1 MNPELLKI
9 INGFGLWVVAFIM
22 VSIVLIQAGLF
33 MRQAFKAAAA
43 IKMPREKCMRG
54 LRAGMITAVG
64 PSLAIVIIMIGM
76 MAVVGAPI
84 TWMRLS
90 IIGAAPTELTAAT
103 LGAKAMGVE
112 FGSPE
117 YDLYAFAASNW
128 GMALNDFGWLF
139 IVGLLATR
147 LEWVRKKIG
156 GRNPAWL
163 ALLTSA
169 AAIGAFAFLM
179 SGNLLA
185 GGPKAIGVIAG
196 GISMIL
202 FLQLAKRYPAL
213 KEYTLG
219 LAMVVGMFIAAF
231 FAK

>member
-1 MNPELLKI
+1 MSPELSKI
-9 INGFGLWVVAFIM
+9 INSMGLWVVAFLM
-22 VSIVLIQAGLF
+22 VSIVLIQAGLYV
-33 MRQAFKAAAA
+33 RQALKAAAA
-43 IKMPREKCMRG
+43 IQMPREKCLKG

-76 MAVVGAPI
+76 MAVVGAPM

-103 LGAKAMGVE
+103 LGAKAVGVE
-112 FGSPE
+112 FGSPQ
-117 YDLYAFAASNW
+117 YDLYAFVASNW

-139 IVGLLATR
+139 VTALFATR
-147 LEWVRKKIG
+147 LEWVRKKVG
-156 GRNPAWL
+156 GGDPSWL

-169 AAIGAFAFLM
+169 AAIGAFAYLM

-185 GGPKAIGVIAG
+185 GGPKAIGVVAG
-196 GISMIL
+196 GLSMVG
-202 FLQLAKRYPAL
+202 FLQLAKRFPGL

-231 FAK
+231 FAR

>member
-1 MNPELLKI
+1 MSAELLKI
-9 INGFGLWVVAFIM
+9 INSFGLWVVALIM
-22 VSIVLIQAGLF
+22 VSIVFTQAGLYA
-33 MRQAFKAAAA
+33 RQAFRAAAA
-43 IKMPREKCMRG
+43 IQMPREKCLKG

-64 PSLAIVIIMIGM
+64 PSIAIVIIMIGM

-103 LGAKAMGVE
+103 LGAKAVGVE
-112 FGSPE
+112 FGSPQ

-139 IVGLLATR
+139 ITALFATR
-147 LEWVRKKIG
+147 LESVRKKVG
-156 GRNPAWL
+156 GGNPAWL
-163 ALLTSA
+163 ALLTGA
-169 AAIGAFAFLM
+169 AAIGAFAYLM

-185 GGPKAIGVIAG
+185 GGPRAIGVIAG
-196 GISMIL
+196 GLSMVA
-202 FLQLAKRYPAL
+202 FLQLAKGYPGL

-219 LAMVVGMFIAAF
+219 LAMLVGMFIAAF

>member
-9 INGFGLWVVAFIM
+9 INSFGLWVVALIM
-22 VSIVLIQAGLF
+22 VSIVFIQAGLF
-33 MRQAFKAAAA
+33 MRQALKAATA
-43 IKMPREKCMRG
+43 IHMPREKCMKG

-64 PSLAIVIIMIGM
+64 PSIAIVIIMIGM
-76 MAVVGAPI
+76 MAVVGAPM

-103 LGAKAMGVE
+103 LGAKAVGVD
-112 FGSPE
+112 FGSPQ

-139 IVGLLATR
+139 ITALFATR
-147 LEWVRKKIG
+147 LESVRKKVG
-156 GRNPAWL
+156 GGNPAWL
-163 ALLTSA
+163 ALLTGA
-169 AAIGAFAFLM
+169 AAIGAFAYLM